1 MISYRVSMY
10 RTLYLKLTMCK
21 KVEPTYF
28 VPFFQQLLLILLIIT
43 FHQKKGTYI
52 NCSKLPLPLPDR
64 VVSQDIKVIPPKLN
78 NDDKMTEDDLKVYKA
93 LNNCIIIKNWSNIT
107 KLFHKMILTT

>member
-1 MISYRVSMY
+1 MISYRANMY

-43 FHQKKGTYI
+43 LYQKKGTYI
-52 NCSKLPLPLPDR
+52 NCSKLLLPLPDR
-64 VVSQDIKVIPPKLN
+64 VVSQDMKVIPPKLK
-78 NDDKMTEDDLKVYKA
+78 NDDKIEEDDSKVYKT
-93 LNNCIIIKNWSNIT
+93 LNNCI
-107 KLFHKMILTT
+107 TT

>member
-21 KVEPTYF
+21 KVETTYF

-43 FHQKKGTYI
+43 LHQKKGTYI

-64 VVSQDIKVIPPKLN
+64 VVSQDMNLIPPKLK
-78 NDDKMTEDDLKVYKA
+78 NDDKIEEDDSKVYKT
-93 LNNCIIIKNWSNIT
+93 LNNCI
-107 KLFHKMILTT
+107 TT

>member
-21 KVEPTYF
+21 KVETTYF

-43 FHQKKGTYI
+43 LHQKKGTYI
-52 NCSKLPLPLPDR
+52 NCSQLPLPLPGR

-78 NDDKMTEDDLKVYKA
+78 NDDKMAEDDLKVYKA
-93 LNNCIIIKNWSNIT
+93 FNNCIIV
-107 KLFHKMILTT
+107 

>member
-1 MISYRVSMY
+1 MISYRANMY

-28 VPFFQQLLLILLIIT
+28 VLFFQQLLLILLIIT
-43 FHQKKGTYI
+43 LHQKKGTYI
-52 NCSKLPLPLPDR
+52 NCSKLLLPLPDR

-78 NDDKMTEDDLKVYKA
+78 NDDKIEEDDSKVYKC
-93 LNNCIIIKNWSNIT
+93 LDNCIIT
-107 KLFHKMILTT
+107 Q